1 MKTGAKKII
10 YVAGMI
16 VLYIIALKAGRTG
29 NVENIKDVAGHI
41 LQNQENVLKD
51 DSVKKVA
58 LTFDDGP
65 GSSTERLLDELQKR
79 NVRATFFVVGEK
91 VEEYPDT
98 LRRMKEE
105 GHIIGNHTYSHIQLT
120 GVSCESAIE
129 EVQKNSR
136 VIEEITGERPLF
148 LRPPY
153 GECTKKMKEQL
164 DMFVV
169 LWDVDPLDWSVQNTD
184 LVTERVLKQVK
195 ENDYMDM
202 MIPGKVVGEVPGA
215 KTLTPGKAILTIQYT
230 DPYDGSVHNYQLVQE
245 LSRKKHPVGSEYP
258 LYYSREQRKV
268 YDPGSNKVNRKT
280 ELFLKWL
287 GIIICLVSVLSM
299 FTAF

>member
-16 VLYIIALKAGRTG
+16 VLYIIALKAGHTG

-120 GVSCESAIE
+120 GGSCESAIE

-195 ENDYMDM
+195 END
-202 MIPGKVVGEVPGA
+202 I
-215 KTLTPGKAILTIQYT
+215 ILLHDIFDTSVDAAVRIVDALQQEQYEFVT
-230 DPYDGSVHNYQLVQE
+230 VDE
-245 LSRKKHPVGSEYP
+245 L
-258 LYYSREQRKV
+258 
-268 YDPGSNKVNRKT
+268 
-280 ELFLKWL
+280 LFP
-287 GIIICLVSVLSM
+287 
-299 FTAF
+299 

>member
-16 VLYIIALKAGRTG
+16 VLYIIALKAGHTG

-98 LRRMKEE
+98 LRRMKE
-105 GHIIGNHTYSHIQLT
+105 
-120 GVSCESAIE
+120 
-129 EVQKNSR
+129 
-136 VIEEITGERPLF
+136 
-148 LRPPY
+148 
-153 GECTKKMKEQL
+153 
-164 DMFVV
+164 
-169 LWDVDPLDWSVQNTD
+169 
-184 LVTERVLKQVK
+184 
-195 ENDYMDM
+195 
-202 MIPGKVVGEVPGA
+202 
-215 KTLTPGKAILTIQYT
+215 
-230 DPYDGSVHNYQLVQE
+230 
-245 LSRKKHPVGSEYP
+245 
-258 LYYSREQRKV
+258 
-268 YDPGSNKVNRKT
+268 
-280 ELFLKWL
+280 
-287 GIIICLVSVLSM
+287 
-299 FTAF
+299 